1 MRLPLH
7 RNSLMTCLVLLP
19 GMDGTGDL
27 FAPLL
32 SELPAAPPP
41 VVLRYPGAAALGYAD
56 LETRVR
62 QALPAHT
69 PFVLLAESF
78 SGPLGAAIAAA
89 PPPNLRG
96 LILCASFVRSPLP
109 HLSAARPLA
118 DWLPV
123 TLLPRRALHYLLLG
137 PYATPALRTAVDH
150 AVAQATPAVMRARL
164 KAVMGADQSAAL
176 ATVRLPVL
184 YLRARHDRLVSPA
197 ASAQVLRLAP
207 QTRIVDIDA
216 PHCLLQAAPRP
227 AADAIADFLRML
239 EPAAHG
245 NAPSA

>member
-1 MRLPLH
+1 
-7 RNSLMTCLVLLP
+7 MTSLVLLP
-19 GMDGTGDL
+19 GMDGTGEL

-32 SELPAAPPP
+32 SALPAAPAPI
-41 VVLRYPGAAALGYAD
+41 VLRYPGDQALGYAD

-89 PPPNLRG
+89 PPSNLRG

-109 HLSAARPLA
+109 RLGVARPLA

-123 TLLPRRALHYLLLG
+123 TLLPRRALHYMLLG
-137 PYATPALRTAVDH
+137 PYATPALRTAVDD
-150 AVAQATPAVMRARL
+150 AVAQPTPAVMRARL
-164 KAVMGADQSAAL
+164 KAVMDADQTAAFG
-176 ATVRLPVL
+176 TVQLPVL

-197 ASAQVLRLAP
+197 AAALVQRLVP

-216 PHCLLQAAPRP
+216 PHCLLQAAPRA
-227 AADAIADFLRML
+227 AADAIAGFLRKL
-239 EPAAHG
+239 EPVAQG

>member
-1 MRLPLH
+1 
-7 RNSLMTCLVLLP
+7 MTHLVLLP

-32 SELPAAPPP
+32 SELPAAKPPAI
-41 VVLRYPGAAALGYAD
+41 LRYPCDQALDYAA

-62 QALPAHT
+62 QALPADA

-89 PPPNLRG
+89 APPNLRG

-109 HLSAARPLA
+109 RLGAAGALA

-123 TLLPRRALHYLLLG
+123 TLLPRAALHYLLLG
-137 PYATPALRTAVDH
+137 SYATPTLRTSVDR
-150 AVAQATPAVMRARL
+150 AVAQVAPAVMRARL
-164 KAVMGADQSAAL
+164 KAVMRADQTAAF

-197 ASAQVLRLAP
+197 AAALTQRLAP

-216 PHCLLQAAPRP
+216 PHCLLQAAPRA
-227 AADAIADFLRML
+227 AADAIAGFLRTL
-239 EPAAHG
+239 EPPG
-245 NAPSA
+245 QTPAP